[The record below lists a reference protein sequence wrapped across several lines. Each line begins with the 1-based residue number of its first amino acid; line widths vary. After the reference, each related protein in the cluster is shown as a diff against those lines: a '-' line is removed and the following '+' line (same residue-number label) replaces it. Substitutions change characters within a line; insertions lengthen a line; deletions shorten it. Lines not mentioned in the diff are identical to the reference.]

1 MKVPKRKKLARKLV
15 AQSIPSG
22 RNCPN
27 CGEPC
32 QAFNEERIVA
42 RSETPSHWCNEFVGQ
57 KRKCVR
63 VIYGRE
69 EFFLDDEDGSATY
82 KIFQG
87 RGSPWLS
94 HKELIV
100 EL

>member
-1 MKVPKRKKLARKLV
+1 MITHDFILKLRRRKNQRANR
-15 AQSIPSG
+15 G
-22 RNCPN
+22 YWN
-27 CGEPC
+27 GEPC

-42 RSETPSHWCNEFVGQ
+42 HSETSTHWCNEFVGQ

-82 KIFQG
+82 KVFQG

-100 EL
+100 EP

>member
-1 MKVPKRKKLARKLV
+1 MTHDFIFKLRRRKNQRTN
-15 AQSIPSG
+15 QG
-22 RNCPN
+22 YWN
-27 CGEPC
+27 GELC

-42 RSETPSHWCNEFVGQ
+42 RSETPNHWCNEFVGQ

-82 KIFQG
+82 KVFQG
-87 RGSPWLS
+87 KGSPWIS

-100 EL
+100 ENP